1 MGVASKVQHFRLE
14 NTITAD
20 SSLVAQQEQT
30 LLPFVMNISC
40 SSSGQIWDNAR
51 PQLPVEIKDGDL
63 YRKQFL
69 LDNGN
74 KCQNYQSHSKA
85 YDFDRKLMSRDN
97 RVGVLVTGDPENL
110 GIGFGTALISVSV
123 VE

>member
-30 LLPFVMNISC
+30 LLSFVMNISC

-63 YRKQFL
+63 YRK
-69 LDNGN
+69 
-74 KCQNYQSHSKA
+74 
-85 YDFDRKLMSRDN
+85 
-97 RVGVLVTGDPENL
+97 
-110 GIGFGTALISVSV
+110 
-123 VE
+123 